1 MFGFQIINLDE
12 ESLELYPFSMN
23 VPDIIEDIFPMISSM
38 EIFWFLALVELSASC
53 YSFQQII
60 FLLDVLLWFLMPFV
74 YEILPI

>member
-38 EIFWFLALVELSASC
+38 ENFWFPALVELSAPC